1 MNRNERRRSNRNDG
15 EKTYTFKKLEVEN
28 RVKKEIDREMS
39 LHYAKLSRE
48 VVNSSLAVVIKVLHD
63 KYGFGKQRLTGFI
76 NEFTEQFDSIGKE
89 YATFE
94 DFAQLAEELGVSLDG
109 EVL

>member
-1 MNRNERRRSNRNDG
+1 MNRNERRRSKQPDN
-15 EKTYTFKKLEVEN
+15 EKTYTFKQSVATERIKT
-28 RVKKEIDREMS
+28 EIDREMS
-39 LHYAKLSRE
+39 LHYAKLSQE

-94 DFAQLAEELGVSLDG
+94 DVAKLAEELGVSLDG